1 MEDVMSMKRTGVIAL
16 AGLAL
21 GASILAAVPAEAG
34 HSTGTWRY
42 LPYGGYH
49 GYGYRGYG
57 YRGYGYPRYGGYGY
71 GYRGGWNPGAA
82 AAAGVIGGLA
92 LGALATAPAY
102 GYGAPVY
109 AAPPPYD
116 YGYGNGYAGDACF
129 YQRQVVYD
137 SWGTPHRRRVLV
149 CP

>member
-1 MEDVMSMKRTGVIAL
+1 MSMKHTGAIAL

-21 GASILAAVPAEAG
+21 GASLLAAIPAEAG
-34 HSTGTWRY
+34 ARTGTWRY
-42 LPYGGYH
+42 GPYGGYH
-49 GYGYRGYG
+49 GYH
-57 YRGYGYPRYGGYGY
+57 GY

-92 LGALATAPAY
+92 LGALAAQPSY

-109 AAPPPYD
+109 ASPPPYD
-116 YGYGNGYAGDACF
+116 YGYGYPADECF

-137 SWGTPHRRRVLV
+137 SWGNPHRRKVLV

>member
-1 MEDVMSMKRTGVIAL
+1 MSRTRMGAIAL

-21 GASILAAVPAEAG
+21 GAGLLAAIPAAEAG
-34 HSTGTWRY
+34 ARTGTWRY
-42 LPYGGYH
+42 GPYGGYH
-49 GYGYRGYG
+49 GYGGYGYRGYG
-57 YRGYGYPRYGGYGY
+57 YR
-71 GYRGGWNPGAA
+71 GWNPGAA

-92 LGALATAPAY
+92 LGALATAPSY

-109 AAPPPYD
+109 ASPPPYD
-116 YGYGNGYAGDACF
+116 YGYGYPGDACF

-137 SWGTPHRRRVLV
+137 SWGNPHRRKVLV

>member
-1 MEDVMSMKRTGVIAL
+1 MLMKRTGAVAL

-21 GASILAAVPAEAG
+21 GASLLAAIPAEAG
-34 HSTGTWRY
+34 ARTGTWRY
-42 LPYGGYH
+42 GPYGH
-49 GYGYRGYG
+49 GYGYGYG
-57 YRGYGYPRYGGYGY
+57 HGY

-92 LGALATAPAY
+92 LGALATAPSY

-109 AAPPPYD
+109 AGPPAYEAG
-116 YGYGNGYAGDACF
+116 YGYGDECF

-137 SWGTPHRRRVLV
+137 SWGNPHRRKVLV